1 MARRP
6 RVLSEQL
13 CTVSKAVLDR
23 RSSHTKRS
31 PLLPIV
37 NFVPIVKPPSI
48 LGTVTAPL
56 TLTDTEKQG
65 LERSAW
71 FISQGHAYAEEH
83 ATKPATIGFA
93 LASSPVALLAWSV
106 EAWGHNAE

>member
-1 MARRP
+1 MSP
-6 RVLSEQL
+6 IQL
-13 CTVSKAVLDR
+13 CTVSKAALVR
-23 RSSHTKRS
+23 RPSNTKRLHH
-31 PLLPIV
+31 LLIV

-93 LASSPVALLAWSV
+93 LASSPVALLAW
-106 EAWGHNAE
+106 

>member
-1 MARRP
+1 M
-6 RVLSEQL
+6 SQ
-13 CTVSKAVLDR
+13 AVLVR
-23 RSSHTKRS
+23 RSSHTQRS
-31 PLLPIV
+31 LYLLIV

-106 EAWGHNAE
+106 EAIGRYAE